1 MQRLPLML
9 ALTVSLAA
17 ATAQAQTPAEP
28 APTTP
33 AASEQQA
40 AQAAPETPAPT
51 ATGDKKR
58 LSEENCLRHTGSRIT
73 QRDGKPR
80 CTGQPGR
87 VYTQD
92 DINRTGH
99 TNLGDALRALDPAM
113 N

>member
-1 MQRLPLML
+1 MKRLPLML
-9 ALTVSLAA
+9 ALAVSLAA
-17 ATAQAQTPAEP
+17 VTAQAQTTNEQVPTAAPAPAEQ
-28 APTTP
+28 AP
-33 AASEQQA
+33 
-40 AQAAPETPAPT
+40 QAAPDGQAPV
-51 ATGDKKR
+51 AADGRKR

-87 VYTQD
+87 VYSKD
-92 DINRTGH
+92 DIDRTGH